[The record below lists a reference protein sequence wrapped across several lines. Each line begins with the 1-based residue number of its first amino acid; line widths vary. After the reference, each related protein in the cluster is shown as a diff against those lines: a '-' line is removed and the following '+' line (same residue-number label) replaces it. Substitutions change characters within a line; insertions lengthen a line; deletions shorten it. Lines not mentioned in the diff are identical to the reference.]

1 MAIYHLHANIGSK
14 ARLQSAVAKVA
25 YVTRSG
31 KYDGDLDQLL
41 HVEHNHFPK
50 CADSPDAFWRAVD
63 QFERANGRLFY
74 EVEVA
79 LPADLNLDAQRQLA
93 HDFAEYLS
101 SKMPS
106 KDDARVDH
114 GQLPYSMAIHK
125 GHDERNPHAHIV
137 LHERALDDTKT
148 SLEHYFA
155 RATPKQPE
163 LGGVQKSLAF
173 DGKQA
178 LLDVRAEWELKVNI
192 ALERAGVSQRVDCRS
207 FEDRGIERE
216 PQIHLGHNVTALERA
231 GFQTQRG
238 DELRAIIERNAQ
250 RDLANELEAQTKRDY
265 LEQRSQHLEPSSR
278 TPHSAQ
284 PVDPE
289 PGRAAPQRADGRA
302 DLADTLPQDLHRR
315 LDQDRSTDHPQRE
328 DARTGARSSS
338 EQALHLEQRT
348 QRPDRDEQ
356 ARALQVTRQT
366 QQVIGLKRDPE
377 QTLPLASD
385 HTRQLEAD
393 RRLHLDRNPG
403 LVEPVRTDVL
413 LHPKDELG
421 LHHRDHGELQG
432 DEAQR
437 HVREGVDHLP
447 QQPDPGTSQS
457 HRIDGPSDAAPEH
470 TRAVSDHNA
479 DEQRRLELQRQ
490 LDAQQLHR
498 QEQQK
503 ERETKAI
510 DYHVQ
515 RAHELAKR
523 DGLKLAT
530 SFEGN
535 VAKCI
540 DTNGHKIFVI
550 EDTERKLYAVAV
562 DPKHVSVEASLNLEK
577 KPRLTAQLQDNL
589 PSLDDRVYVFSRP
602 EHVELASGYPEA
614 KRNLERLEKEQE
626 KQKSRSRGSDFEM

>member
-1 MAIYHLHANIGSK
+1 VAIYHLHANIGSK
-14 ARLQSAVAKVA
+14 AKLQSAVAKVA

-79 LPADLNLDAQRQLA
+79 LPAELNLDAQRQLA

-106 KDDARVDH
+106 KDNARVDH

-137 LHERALDDTKT
+137 LHERAQDDTKT

-250 RDLANELEAQTKRDY
+250 RDLANELQAQTKRDY

-284 PVDPE
+284 RLDPE
-289 PGRAAPQRADGRA
+289 PRRAAPQRADGRA

-366 QQVIGLKRDPE
+366 QQIIGPEREPE
-377 QTLPLASD
+377 QTIPLASD

-393 RRLHLDRNPG
+393 RLRHLERHLD
-403 LVEPVRTDVL
+403 PVDSVRPDVL
-413 LHPKDELG
+413 LHPKDELS
-421 LHHRDHGELQG
+421 LRHDDQREFSDHRHGSQARQDLAQLSSQPPQG
-432 DEAQR
+432 ASRSPLLD
-437 HVREGVDHLP
+437 
-447 QQPDPGTSQS
+447 DPGQPPSEQS
-457 HRIDGPSDAAPEH
+457 PPVPDHAA
-470 TRAVSDHNA
+470 A
-479 DEQRRLELQRQ
+479 EQRRLELQRQ

-503 ERETKAI
+503 ERETKAV

-523 DGLKLAT
+523 DGFKLAT
-530 SFEGN
+530 GFEGS

-550 EDTERKLYAVAV
+550 EDAERKLYAVAV
-562 DPKHVSVEASLNLEK
+562 DPKHVSVEAALDSEK
-577 KPRLTAQLQDNL
+577 KPRLTAKQQDHS
-589 PSLDDRVYVFSRP
+589 PSLDDRVYVVSRADQ
-602 EHVELASGYPEA
+602 VELASGYPEA

-626 KQKSRSRGSDFEM
+626 KQKAKSRGSDFEM

>member
-79 LPADLNLDAQRQLA
+79 LPAELNLDAQRQLA

-106 KDDARVDH
+106 KNDARVDH

-137 LHERALDDTKT
+137 LHERAQDDTKT

-250 RDLANELEAQTKRDY
+250 RDLALEAQTKRDY
-265 LEQRSQHLEPSSR
+265 LEQRSQHLEPNSR

-289 PGRAAPQRADGRA
+289 PRRAAPQRADGRT

-315 LDQDRSTDHPQRE
+315 FDQGSSSDPTEREDTHTTSQRSSQQARLDVPQPQRGRAE
-328 DARTGARSSS
+328 KQGG
-338 EQALHLEQRT
+338 
-348 QRPDRDEQ
+348 
-356 ARALQVTRQT
+356 ALQAGAAPQHVVNIEREAE
-366 QQVIGLKRDPE
+366 R
-377 QTLPLASD
+377 TLPLASD
-385 HTRQLEAD
+385 HPRQLEAD
-393 RRLHLDRNPG
+393 RHRHSQRDRD
-403 LVEPVRTDVL
+403 LADFVRSDVL
-413 LHPKDELG
+413 LHPKVELD
-421 LHHRDHGELQG
+421 LHHRDHRTLQDDG
-432 DEAQR
+432 AERGLRPDL
-437 HVREGVDHLP
+437 GNLP
-447 QQPDPGTSQS
+447 SQSTEGTSRTSQL
-457 HRIDGPSDAAPEH
+457 DGHEQPTTEQPRPLPDLTA
-470 TRAVSDHNA
+470 
-479 DEQRRLELQRQ
+479 EQRRLELQRQ

-523 DGLKLAT
+523 DGFKLAT

-562 DPKHVSVEASLNLEK
+562 DPKHVSVEAALDAEK
-577 KPRLTAQLQDNL
+577 KPRLTAQRQDHS
-589 PSLDDRVYVFSRP
+589 PSLDDRVYVVSRAD
-602 EHVELASGYPEA
+602 HVELASGYPEA

-626 KQKSRSRGSDFEM
+626 KQKARSRGSDFEM